1 MTRCAQAASCRA
13 RELVKVRV
21 SDVQPRQPSEPAALD
36 GPGDAELISAVRG
49 GDVDAYGLIFARH
62 VEAARRLARQLVA
75 AGDVDDLVSDA
86 FAKVLAV
93 LQKGG
98 GPDLAFRAYLLT
110 TLRRLH
116 IDGIRAGSRLTTT
129 DDMAPYD
136 PGVPFED
143 TAVAGFDNAAATK
156 AFASLPERW
165 QQVLW
170 HTEVEGQKPA
180 EIAPL
185 LGISAN
191 SVSALAYRAR
201 EGLRQAFI
209 SVHAQEAADDA
220 CTATRANLGAYLRG
234 GLSRRES
241 AKVDEHLAG
250 CRECSAIYLELAE
263 VNNDLGA
270 VLAPLLLGST
280 GAGYLAASHAGAVAA
295 TKGGVVLFVDKARD
309 WMLHSR
315 GGRAAGAACGVVV
328 AALVVAALALTHGSG
343 SGPSASAPRPTPSD
357 LSSPAATSAPP
368 TVAVP
373 PATSG
378 GTADQPAQ
386 TAPSVVLPG
395 VGSPGSSGVQ
405 GAAEGLA
412 APGGSRDGA
421 SFAEAAQVD
430 PIIHRPLSPVVIPS
444 AGRAVTIDLT
454 RGTHDP
460 NGDSIGVQSARVVAP
475 AHGTVAIVDPPRISG
490 RTLTDLVATLA
501 RRAAASTSVT
511 YTPDRGWRGTDT
523 IAYVLTD
530 GHGGT
535 VTGSVRVTTPNAVPL
550 GRDDAVHV
558 PASWTGGTSTRIA
571 VLANDSDANHD
582 RLRITALT
590 RPAHGSV
597 TVAGRAVR
605 YAPAAGY
612 TGPDAFGYTVGDGH
626 GGTTTARVAVTV
638 GALPNRS
645 PSARST
651 TAEVG
656 YGAQLV
662 VDLSH
667 LAADPDGDTVTFA
680 LASGPRHGTVTVARG
695 GSATYRPDTGFAGKD
710 SFRYTVT
717 DGHGGAAMG
726 TVTLTVDQPV
736 GALHFAVDQQQRG
749 VGADTYTHL
758 QVTVTGIPQGRHAT
772 VGFTPSGQIGD
783 WGSTGHRLFD
793 RDLTEPP
800 GSDVTGVAT
809 VGNGLVLHLDI
820 RGDWSW
826 SLQVIDTDFDNTGET
841 SATG

>member
-1 MTRCAQAASCRA
+1 
-13 RELVKVRV
+13 V
-21 SDVQPRQPSEPAALD
+21 SDVQPRQPSEAGALD

-49 GDVDAYGLIFARH
+49 GDVDAYGLLFARH

-86 FAKVLAV
+86 FAKVLVV

-143 TAVAGFDNAAATK
+143 TAVAGFDNAAAAK

-201 EGLRQAFI
+201 EGLRQAFV

-280 GAGYLAASHAGAVAA
+280 GAGYLAASHASALAA
-295 TKGGVVLFVDKARD
+295 AKGGVVLFVDKARD
-309 WMLHSR
+309 WVLHSR

-343 SGPSASAPRPTPSD
+343 AGPSASGPRPTPSN
-357 LSSPAATSAPP
+357 LSSPAATSAPQTP
-368 TVAVP
+368 VVP
-373 PATSG
+373 PARSG
-378 GTADQPAQ
+378 GDTAGQPAR
-386 TAPSVVLPG
+386 TAPSAVLPG
-395 VGSPGSSGVQ
+395 ASSSGASGVR

-412 APGGSRDGA
+412 AGGGSRDGA
-421 SFAEAAQVD
+421 PSFGEATQVA
-430 PIIHRPLSPVVIPS
+430 PVIHRPLSPVVIRS

-454 RGTHDP
+454 RGVRDANHD
-460 NGDSIGVQSARVVAP
+460 NIRVQSARVVAP
-475 AHGTVAIVDPPRISG
+475 AHGTVALVAPPRISG
-490 RTLTDLVATLA
+490 RTLTDLVTTLA
-501 RRAAASTSVT
+501 RRVGVSTSVT

-530 GHGGT
+530 GRGGT
-535 VTGSVRVTTPNAVPL
+535 VTGEVRVTTPNAVPIA
-550 GRDDAVHV
+550 RDDTMHV
-558 PASWTGGTSTRIA
+558 AASWTGGTSTRVA

-597 TVAGRAVR
+597 TIVGRTVR

-612 TGPDAFGYTVGDGH
+612 TGPDAFGYTIGDGH
-626 GGTTTARVAVTV
+626 GGTATARVAVAV
-638 GALPNRS
+638 GALPNR
-645 PSARST
+645 PPGARST

-656 YGAQLV
+656 YGAALV

-667 LAADPDGDTVTFA
+667 LAADPDGDALTFA
-680 LASGPRHGTVTVARG
+680 RASGPRHGTVTVTRG
-695 GSATYRPDTGFAGKD
+695 GSATYRPDAGFSGKD

-717 DGHGGAAMG
+717 DGHGGTAMG
-726 TVTLTVDQPV
+726 TVALTVDQPV
-736 GALHFAVDQQQRG
+736 SDLALSRTPLEVSGYEHVQLAASGVPEERRATLRLHITGITGWAAGQRHSLGDVVSGCSLPAAPSG
-749 VGADTYTHL
+749 VLDLTC
-758 QVTVTGIPQGRHAT
+758 TVTG
-772 VGFTPSGQIGD
+772 
-783 WGSTGHRLFD
+783 
-793 RDLTEPP
+793 
-800 GSDVTGVAT
+800 
-809 VGNGLVLHLDI
+809 NGELLHLDFDI
-820 RGDWSW
+820 APGWTLAASLAPNGFTDPDGDNNSFKRDA
-826 SLQVIDTDFDNTGET
+826 STPLGQ
-841 SATG
+841 